1 MRRNEENMKHLKKKR
16 KESACIEKSN
26 KEKQPDFLLVEPE
39 KKIENHE
46 KINVELNGVNISKID
61 QDIIYFGTIIKMSI
75 WMTRFNWR
83 TAKQQEAD
91 VIRGYIFEQWIEE
104 CAKDHAERVQQ
115 AEWDEED
122 RKAYERARDA
132 GDKVA
137 SNFAD
142 RHFGRM

>member
-1 MRRNEENMKHLKKKR
+1 MQFKFH
-16 KESACIEKSN
+16 S
-26 KEKQPDFLLVEPE
+26 
-39 KKIENHE
+39 KIEE
-46 KINVELNGVNISKID
+46 
-61 QDIIYFGTIIKMSI
+61 DIIYFGCNIKMSV

-91 VIRGYIFEQWIEE
+91 VIRGYIFDQWIEE
-104 CAKDHAERVQQ
+104 CCAKDHAERVQS
-115 AEWDEED
+115 EWDEDLQLE
-122 RKAYERARDA
+122 AYEWARDA

>member
-1 MRRNEENMKHLKKKR
+1 MQFRFR
-16 KESACIEKSN
+16 S
-26 KEKQPDFLLVEPE
+26 
-39 KKIENHE
+39 KIE
-46 KINVELNGVNISKID
+46 
-61 QDIIYFGTIIKMSI
+61 QDIIYFGCNIKMSI

-104 CAKDHAERVQQ
+104 CAKESER
-115 AEWDEED
+115 EEED
-122 RKAYERARDA
+122 RKAYERARNA